1 MPTIPPENAPRQPLA
16 IRAGSLLGAGTVA
29 AALASAPSA
38 LRVASG
44 SHGAAVAWIALAAC
58 LTVPA
63 SIAVALLRSARE
75 GVRSFAG
82 QDMSLVAWSVITWV
96 LASLLALTAL
106 GALLRATT
114 HHHGLAGVTFAVV
127 GLAFV
132 FAAGLVVRRVGAIAR
147 DSDPFARAA
156 ILGASV
162 VALVVALLLVA
173 LRVARAAD
181 DPTLTASTGDAF
193 VDVLAFAIAV
203 GLFSRPELARA
214 SWLARAGIPLA
225 LGVVALGLAL
235 LARDPSL
242 AAGIRAHA
250 PLLSPLAA
258 LTDGASTALPLP
270 APHQSD

>member
-1 MPTIPPENAPRQPLA
+1 MPTVPPESAPPPPPLTV
-16 IRAGSLLGAGTVA
+16 RAGSLLGAGTVA

-38 LRVASG
+38 LRVASE
-44 SHGAAVAWIALAAC
+44 SHGAAVAWIAIAAC
-58 LTVPA
+58 LTLPA
-63 SIAVALLRSARE
+63 SIAIALLRSARE

-82 QDMSLVAWSVITWV
+82 QDMALAGWSVASWAIT
-96 LASLLALTAL
+96 SFLALTAL

-114 HHHGLAGVTFAVV
+114 HHHGLAGVTFAMV
-127 GLAFV
+127 GLAVV
-132 FAAGLVVRRVGAIAR
+132 FGLGLVVRRVAAIAR
-147 DSDPFARAA
+147 DSDPFTRAA
-156 ILGASV
+156 VLGASL
-162 VALVVALLLVA
+162 VALIVALLVVA
-173 LRVARAAD
+173 LRVARASDGA
-181 DPTLTASTGDAF
+181 TLNAATGDMF

-203 GLFSRPELARA
+203 GIFSRPELARA

-258 LTDGASTALPLP
+258 LAAN
-270 APHQSD
+270 